1 MLESVFNISIAALIA
16 GFVFAM
22 PIAGPISILIVS
34 NALNGKRHYSNL
46 VSIGAA
52 TSDSLYVFIAVY
64 GLTRFYSFYK
74 PAIPYLFLI
83 GSLFFIYLSHKIYN
97 TKIDLEQLEEETH
110 VPEKIRNR
118 DRGGFY
124 TGFMI
129 NLLNP
134 TLFLSGL
141 ISAFFVISFV
151 ASLGLNTGGLNLHMN
166 ANMKE
171 ISSIEGK
178 EISKDEPMAFE
189 ALKKIQNNNGNNVE
203 HKTYPSY
210 FHAII
215 SICYALFI
223 ALGGM
228 IWFRLFV
235 WILNR
240 YRKKINFKVLS
251 VLIKAFG
258 LILFLLGLY
267 FGYLGGKIL
276 L

>member
-151 ASLGLNTGGLNLHMN
+151 ASLGLNTGG
-166 ANMKE
+166 
-171 ISSIEGK
+171 
-178 EISKDEPMAFE
+178 
-189 ALKKIQNNNGNNVE
+189 
-203 HKTYPSY
+203 
-210 FHAII
+210 
-215 SICYALFI
+215 
-223 ALGGM
+223 
-228 IWFRLFV
+228 
-235 WILNR
+235 
-240 YRKKINFKVLS
+240 
-251 VLIKAFG
+251 
-258 LILFLLGLY
+258 
-267 FGYLGGKIL
+267 
-276 L
+276 